1 VRASAPL
8 PGRGM
13 IRRVSELLP
22 YIRSS
27 VGRENRLCSDIIE
40 THTGLVFVANLLQ
53 HPDRDFHVVQLVA
66 LLPSARAN
74 PAEAVYIPR
83 SEKERLGMHVVSGTD
98 SNPLLDPTAKAE
110 YRRRIEEL
118 RAAMDEAK
126 AFNDT
131 ARAADLE
138 KELEFIAL
146 ELSRAVG
153 AGGRD
158 RKHRAEDERARVNV
172 TNAIRTLTTKIA
184 KEHAALG
191 RYLRLTIKTG
201 RFCSY
206 RPDPRSTPRWRF

>member
-1 VRASAPL
+1 
-8 PGRGM
+8 
-13 IRRVSELLP
+13 
-22 YIRSS
+22 
-27 VGRENRLCSDIIE
+27 
-40 THTGLVFVANLLQ
+40 LQ
-53 HPDRDFHVVQLVA
+53 HPDRDFHVAQLVA

-74 PAEAVYIPR
+74 HAEAIYISR
-83 SEKERLGMHVVSGTD
+83 SDKERLGMHTVSGPD

-118 RAAMDEAK
+118 RAAMDEAT

-131 ARAADLE
+131 ARAADLG

-153 AGGRD
+153 VGGRD

-172 TNAIRTLTTKIA
+172 TNATRTLTAKIA
-184 KEHAALG
+184 KEHPFLG
-191 RYLRLTIKTG
+191 RYLRLTIRTG

-206 RPDPRSTPRWRF
+206 RPDPRSAPRWQL